1 MIGRLQELIRLAGGE
16 WRITISTRED
26 PRKLYDEMKES
37 LVKIE
42 IKKASKHRS
51 LSANNYAWV
60 LIDQI
65 AEVTGKKAS
74 EVYREAIK
82 EIGGISDYYGM
93 KEAAFET
100 FRDRW
105 IDGHL
110 GRQVEIIPGSTR
122 PGWINV
128 RAWLGSSDFDSK
140 QMSILIDNLIME
152 AENQGIP
159 TITEQMVERMVNRW
173 ENRASCKKINPVT
186 SAER

>member
-1 MIGRLQELIRLAGGE
+1 MIGKLQELIRLAGGE
-16 WRITISTRED
+16 WRITFSTRED
-26 PRKLYDEMKES
+26 PRKLYDDLKDG
-37 LVKIE
+37 LVKIDL
-42 IKKASKHRS
+42 KKASKHRS

-82 EIGGISDYYGM
+82 EIGGVSDYYGM
-93 KEAAFET
+93 KEEAYERFC
-100 FRDRW
+100 DMW
-105 IDGHL
+105 CKGHL

-128 RAWLGSSDFDSK
+128 RAWLGSSDFDSR
-140 QMSILIDNLIME
+140 QMSILIDNLIMD
-152 AENQGIP
+152 AEDQGIP
-159 TITEQMVERMVNRW
+159 TISEQMVERMVYRW
-173 ENRASCKKINPVT
+173 ENRASCKMKDPVT